1 MFTAL
6 VVQADDDGTHDAVRD
21 LVDTVQLSREIGL
34 GLKTNQ
40 RVNALR
46 LILDRVRQTALA
58 PVLDLYLR
66 AVRLNERLELV
77 HNSGS
82 RCLFQLGVNDED
94 SLVLARNLCHIL
106 STSFWTFGPHPLM

>member
-46 LILDRVRQTALA
+46 LDRKSV
-58 PVLDLYLR
+58 V
-66 AVRLNERLELV
+66 
-77 HNSGS
+77 
-82 RCLFQLGVNDED
+82 
-94 SLVLARNLCHIL
+94 
-106 STSFWTFGPHPLM
+106 

>member
-46 LILDRVRQTALA
+46 LILDRVRQTAI
-58 PVLDLYLR
+58 LYHYNGYTENVKKNFKKILTNFQKHDILR
-66 AVRLNERLELV
+66 TL
-77 HNSGS
+77 
-82 RCLFQLGVNDED
+82 
-94 SLVLARNLCHIL
+94 
-106 STSFWTFGPHPLM
+106 

>member
-58 PVLDLYLR
+58 PVLDLYVR
-66 AVRLNERLELV
+66 AVRLNERLNLSTTAV
-77 HNSGS
+77 AAASS
-82 RCLFQLGVNDED
+82 SLGLTMKIVSYLPEIFAIF
-94 SLVLARNLCHIL
+94 LAPPFGLLAHIL
-106 STSFWTFGPHPLM
+106 

>member
-58 PVLDLYLR
+58 PVLDLY
-66 AVRLNERLELV
+66 
-77 HNSGS
+77 
-82 RCLFQLGVNDED
+82 C
-94 SLVLARNLCHIL
+94 RNPADTLWH
-106 STSFWTFGPHPLM
+106 SP

>member
-46 LILDRVRQTALA
+46 LILDRVRQTRLPQSSTSTFVPFASTR
-58 PVLDLYLR
+58 DL
-66 AVRLNERLELV
+66 N
-77 HNSGS
+77 
-82 RCLFQLGVNDED
+82 
-94 SLVLARNLCHIL
+94 L
-106 STSFWTFGPHPLM
+106 STTAVAAASSSLGLTMKIVSYLPESLPYS